1 MSVLPPPPM
10 APWLEGMLGPVR
22 RYAVEVEPGIRMHV
36 MEAGE
41 GLPVVMLHGNPTW
54 GFLYRKVLEELRGQ
68 GFRVIVPDLVG
79 LGFSS
84 RVPFEAHTLD
94 NHVRWTSRLYA
105 ALDLERAVFVVQ
117 DWGGPIGVGA
127 LAERGITAGLVV
139 LNTVLSPPRK
149 GFKAT
154 AFHRFARVPLMS
166 NFAFR
171 ALSFPIRGMGLVQ
184 GDRTS
189 IRGEVMRAYL
199 EPLRD
204 GRSNVAPLALA
215 RMVPNDFAHPSIP
228 GLQRCHDF
236 VRSFEGPAAIVWGD
250 RDPILGGVRRWMETC
265 IPHASVTR
273 TRAGHFLQ
281 EEVPVPIAAAV
292 RDVAKRLEERTKQGG
307 RHGSGA

>member
-1 MSVLPPPPM
+1 MHELPPPPL
-10 APWLEGMLGPVR
+10 PSWLEAILPPFR
-22 RYAVEVEPGIRMHV
+22 RYAVDVGASVRMHV

-41 GLPVVMLHGNPTW
+41 GLPVVMVHGNPSW
-54 GFLYRKVLEELRGQ
+54 GFLYRKVAAELAGQ

-79 LGFSS
+79 LGYSS
-84 RVPFEAHTLD
+84 RVADEDHTLER
-94 NHVRWTSRLYA
+94 HIAWMAKLYA
-105 ALDLERAVFVVQ
+105 ELALERAVFVVQ

-127 LAERGITAGLVV
+127 LAASPIPAGLVV
-139 LNTVLSPPRK
+139 LNTVLSPPRE
-149 GFKAT
+149 GFRAT
-154 AFHRFARVPLMS
+154 AFHRFARVPLLS
-166 NFAFR
+166 DFAFR
-171 ALSFPIRGMGLVQ
+171 TLDFPVRGMGLVQ
-184 GDRTS
+184 GDRAS
-189 IRGEVMRAYL
+189 VRGDVLRAYL

-204 GRSNVAPLALA
+204 RQTNVAPLALA

-250 RDPILGGVRRWMETC
+250 RDPILGNVRSWMEKC

-292 RDVAKRLEERTKQGG
+292 RDVAAKLGV
-307 RHGSGA
+307 GAPSRASFAASR